1 MSNDGRQ
8 RATPLQ
14 AARAIASAF
23 FGVRKRD
30 DHASIKLTPV
40 QVIVAGIVG
49 AGLFVG
55 TLLLVVH
62 LVLSRASAACVF
74 EI

>member
-1 MSNDGRQ
+1 MSNGGRKQ
-8 RATPLQ
+8 ATPLQ
-14 AARAIASAF
+14 AAKAIASAF

-30 DHASIKLTPV
+30 DHASIKLTPM
-40 QVIVAGIVG
+40 QVIVAAIVG

-55 TLLLVVH
+55 TLLLIVQ

-74 EI
+74 AV

>member
-1 MSNDGRQ
+1 MNDEVRAR

-14 AARAIASAF
+14 VAKAVASAF

-40 QVIVAGIVG
+40 QVIVAAIIG
-49 AGLFVG
+49 AGLFIG
-55 TLLLVVH
+55 TLLLIVQI
-62 LVLSRASAACVF
+62 VLSRAAAF
-74 EI
+74 A

>member
-1 MSNDGRQ
+1 MSDDDNPR

-14 AARAIASAF
+14 VAKAVASAF

-30 DHASIKLTPV
+30 DHASVKLTPV

-49 AGLFVG
+49 AALFVG
-55 TLLLVVH
+55 TLLLIVQI
-62 LVLSRASAACVF
+62 VLSRAAAF
-74 EI
+74 A

>member
-1 MSNDGRQ
+1 MSDEVKPR

-14 AARAIASAF
+14 VAKAVASAF

-30 DHASIKLTPV
+30 DHASVKLTPV
-40 QVIVAGIVG
+40 QVIVAAIIG

-55 TLLLVVH
+55 TLLLVVQI
-62 LVLSRASAACVF
+62 VLSRAAAF
-74 EI
+74 A

>member
-1 MSNDGRQ
+1 MNDEVKAR

-14 AARAIASAF
+14 VAKAVASAF

-40 QVIVAGIVG
+40 QVIVAAIIG
-49 AGLFVG
+49 AGLFIG
-55 TLLLVVH
+55 TLLLIVQI
-62 LVLSRASAACVF
+62 VLSRAAAF
-74 EI
+74 A